1 MSTLWSE
8 FSNIVWN
15 SLNVFEIIHK
25 LRFADFDK
33 VNLVQEACVKC
44 FAVHLLKFEIFQTSW
59 KTKQKHQN
67 AKSIGEKLKT
77 KGLMFFV
84 SFLKCDMQ
92 DFKF

>member
-1 MSTLWSE
+1 M
-8 FSNIVWN
+8 
-15 SLNVFEIIHK
+15 
-25 LRFADFDK
+25 
-33 VNLVQEACVKC
+33 
-44 FAVHLLKFEIFQTSW
+44 
-59 KTKQKHQN
+59 